1 MNEVPSQTGKSFFTG
16 INYHLAESERQHL
29 KFEAALQAQLGFTS
43 EEFTAKASTSSLL
56 TNLYGGI
63 VFIGILLS
71 LTLGV
76 TTAIVIYFKQITEGY
91 EDQQRFKTMQA
102 VGLSENETTKSI
114 RSQVLMVFLLPVFG
128 AIVNLVFAI
137 PAIRKIL
144 IQFSFYNATLMI
156 EIAVIITIILLLI
169 YLVIYGLT
177 TQMYRQIVDQ
187 G

>member
-1 MNEVPSQTGKSFFTG
+1 
-16 INYHLAESERQHL
+16 
-29 KFEAALQAQLGFTS
+29 
-43 EEFTAKASTSSLL
+43 
-56 TNLYGGI
+56 
-63 VFIGILLS
+63 
-71 LTLGV
+71 
-76 TTAIVIYFKQITEGY
+76 
-91 EDQQRFKTMQA
+91 
-102 VGLSENETTKSI
+102 
-114 RSQVLMVFLLPVFG
+114 MVFLLPVFG